1 LSIEAIKRRF
11 KQIKMLVSKAIETG
25 KITLAEI
32 IDFMNDELSNADHI
46 KKTLSEITGY
56 DVAKIEAG
64 ESWDSDSILSCEI
77 IDVTPY

>member
-1 LSIEAIKRRF
+1 
-11 KQIKMLVSKAIETG
+11 MVVSKAIETG

-46 KKTLSEITGY
+46 RKTLSEITGY
-56 DVAKIEAG
+56 DVANIEAR
-64 ESWDSDSILSCEI
+64 ESWDSDSILNCEI